1 MNKEKILKILNKFP
15 SSKIL
20 VAIVVALILAL
31 IAYLVILLVG
41 IK

>member
-15 SSKIL
+15 SSKVL
-20 VAIVVALILAL
+20 VAIVIGLILAL
-31 IAYLVILLVG
+31 VAYLVILLIG